1 MTESFLV
8 TTAELSDLPAL
19 VNFWKLAGEND
30 ARPQDSVEVV
40 RNLISRDPDAILL
53 VKIDG
58 LVVGSVIAGW
68 DGWRAHLYRLAVQPD
83 YRRRG
88 IARSLL
94 DVAEGR
100 LRELG
105 AGRFDAMVLEGN
117 DLGAAAWAGRGY
129 SPQGQ
134 WHRWVKAARW
144 TLALRAGSRF

>member
-58 LVVGSVIAGW
+58 LVVGSVIAG
-68 DGWRAHLYRLAVQPD
+68 GHVPLSGGVSQHRAGQLFQF
-83 YRRRG
+83 RRR
-88 IARSLL
+88 S
-94 DVAEGR
+94 V
-100 LRELG
+100 LG
-105 AGRFDAMVLEGN
+105 G
-117 DLGAAAWAGRGY
+117 
-129 SPQGQ
+129 SPP
-134 WHRWVKAARW
+134 RR
-144 TLALRAGSRF
+144 

>member
-8 TTAELSDLPAL
+8 TRAELSDVPAL
-19 VNFWKLAGEND
+19 VNFWELAGEND

-68 DGWRAHLYRLAVQPD
+68 DGWRAHLYRLAVHPD

-105 AGRFDAMVLEGN
+105 AGRFDAMVLKGN
-117 DLGAAAWAGRGY
+117 DLGAAAWAGRRY

-134 WHRWVKAARW
+134 WRRWVKAAR
-144 TLALRAGSRF
+144 

>member
-117 DLGAAAWAGRGY
+117 DLGAATWAGRGY

-134 WHRWVKAARW
+134 WRRWVKAARW

>member
-8 TTAELSDLPAL
+8 TRAELSDVPAL
-19 VNFWKLAGEND
+19 VNFWELAGEND

-68 DGWRAHLYRLAVQPD
+68 DGWRAHLYRLAVHPD

-129 SPQGQ
+129 SSQGQ
-134 WHRWVKAARW
+134 WRRWVKAAR
-144 TLALRAGSRF
+144 